1 MSVGFYLGLIVGV
14 CCTLMIEAVCVALVW
29 CIVRCFYEK
38 KQYKRK
44 KSHAEQIQKNGERQA
59 SREKVRSRKEF

>member
-1 MSVGFYLGLIVGV
+1 MSIGFYLGLIIGV
-14 CCTLMIEAVCVALVW
+14 CCTLMIEAICTALIW

-44 KSHAEQIQKNGERQA
+44 EPHAKQIQKNGERQT
-59 SREKVRSRKEF
+59 SCEEVRSRKEF